1 MGLMSGLLPLW
12 VVNDGQVEI
21 AYASQVDQKEEL
33 MHARVA
39 TFEGGDPAQV
49 RRMVEEINDRSGSGP
64 PEGVPAVGLLV
75 LHRPD
80 EGKVLAISLFAT
92 EEDLQKGHATL
103 NSMDPPVPGGMGQ
116 RASVEMYEVGV
127 KIDV

>member
-1 MGLMSGLLPLW
+1 
-12 VVNDGQVEI
+12 
-21 AYASQVDQKEEL
+21 

-39 TFEGGDPAQV
+39 TFEGGDPENV
-49 RRMVEEINDRSGSGP
+49 RRMVEEINQRSKSGP

-75 LHRPD
+75 LHKPD
-80 EGKVLAISLFAT
+80 EGKVVAISLFET
-92 EEDLQKGHATL
+92 EEDLQQGDATL

-127 KIDV
+127 KLDV